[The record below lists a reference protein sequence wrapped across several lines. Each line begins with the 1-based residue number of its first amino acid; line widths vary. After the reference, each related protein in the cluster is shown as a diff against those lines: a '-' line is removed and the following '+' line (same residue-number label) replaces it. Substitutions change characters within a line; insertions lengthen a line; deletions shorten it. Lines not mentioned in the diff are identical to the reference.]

1 MHRIL
6 PDETKQ
12 TESEGDHS
20 SEDIPARNSGTG
32 NPPPGVLF
40 TPIHLPANPGGGTG
54 DRLASIWSLKKVFWV
69 IQEVSELGGMGL
81 PSRVARRQTLMNT
94 SPSRYMNPI
103 PCGVKVND
111 PGRHHRR
118 CKHTTGPEIVGYRP
132 SVWLSPAVLTGEPLG
147 AEITRCPG
155 SATPP
160 DCRSDPVPPL
170 HLPRVCGC
178 QNVDFCQMAIFDTP
192 PARVRVPGLEGVTV
206 GRMGALHLEGL
217 DGIRRAGRPG
227 RRPPGG
233 AGGCGTGRV
242 GGYPFEEIRVYLFED
257 RIPALHP
264 GSKMP
269 VVENAVGPGRG
280 SKPGFV
286 LVSRARVFGVF
297 PAGRAPRRGLFG
309 AFQNL

>member
-118 CKHTTGPEIVGYRP
+118 R
-132 SVWLSPAVLTGEPLG
+132 
-147 AEITRCPG
+147 
-155 SATPP
+155 
-160 DCRSDPVPPL
+160 
-170 HLPRVCGC
+170 
-178 QNVDFCQMAIFDTP
+178 
-192 PARVRVPGLEGVTV
+192 
-206 GRMGALHLEGL
+206 
-217 DGIRRAGRPG
+217 
-227 RRPPGG
+227 
-233 AGGCGTGRV
+233 GTGRPRPHV
-242 GGYPFEEIRVYLFED
+242 NYPPQKCRC
-257 RIPALHP
+257 
-264 GSKMP
+264 
-269 VVENAVGPGRG
+269 
-280 SKPGFV
+280 KPGAR
-286 LVSRARVFGVF
+286 LVSAGVP
-297 PAGRAPRRGLFG
+297 PASVLQALQNSAKAGGLPGVGR
-309 AFQNL
+309 

>member
-118 CKHTTGPEIVGYRP
+118 R
-132 SVWLSPAVLTGEPLG
+132 
-147 AEITRCPG
+147 
-155 SATPP
+155 
-160 DCRSDPVPPL
+160 
-170 HLPRVCGC
+170 
-178 QNVDFCQMAIFDTP
+178 
-192 PARVRVPGLEGVTV
+192 
-206 GRMGALHLEGL
+206 
-217 DGIRRAGRPG
+217 
-227 RRPPGG
+227 
-233 AGGCGTGRV
+233 GTGRPRPHV
-242 GGYPFEEIRVYLFED
+242 NYPPLAQGASCECPGTTGILGPVCRSPEVQTHHRAGD
-257 RIPALHP
+257 RRL
-264 GSKMP
+264 
-269 VVENAVGPGRG
+269 
-280 SKPGFV
+280 
-286 LVSRARVFGVF
+286 
-297 PAGRAPRRGLFG
+297 
-309 AFQNL
+309 